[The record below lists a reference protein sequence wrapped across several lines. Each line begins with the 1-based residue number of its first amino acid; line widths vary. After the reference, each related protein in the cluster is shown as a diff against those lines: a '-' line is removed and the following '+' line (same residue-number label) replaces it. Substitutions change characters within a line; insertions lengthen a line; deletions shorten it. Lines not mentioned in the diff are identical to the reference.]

1 MIDKFTF
8 EEQVFLRG
16 IKILNKKEV
25 IEKIQELEIDDN
37 FKELEDF
44 KINLIRKLNKL
55 NQDEIEE
62 LLMSV

>member
-37 FKELEDF
+37 FQELEDF
-44 KINLIRKLNKL
+44 KTNLIRKLNKL